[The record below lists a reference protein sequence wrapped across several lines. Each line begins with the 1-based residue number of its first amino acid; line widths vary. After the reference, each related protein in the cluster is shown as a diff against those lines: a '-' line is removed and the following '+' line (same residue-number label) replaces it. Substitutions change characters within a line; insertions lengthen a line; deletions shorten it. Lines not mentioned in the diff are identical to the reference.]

1 MNIASLQEYVL
12 VEQNTVDIE
21 VIRRSEGWQSKHY
34 FLGDQVHFTSIDL
47 TLSVEEIYHRVQNEE
62 MREFIEIKA

>member
-21 VIRRSEGWQSKHY
+21 VIRRSEGWQ
-34 FLGDQVHFTSIDL
+34 
-47 TLSVEEIYHRVQNEE
+47 
-62 MREFIEIKA
+62 